1 MAANGRK
8 TRANHVGRLENST
21 LLPGGIMFYNPPD
34 SYTPSRSQLFRN
46 HVDRIT
52 LIRVFTNLRHEM
64 LMKEKNINANSS
76 GRAFIDQLKYPTYQG
91 IGRDINMY

>member
-34 SYTPSRSQLFRN
+34 SYTPSRSQLFRGAN
-46 HVDRIT
+46 YGHCEIVVSK
-52 LIRVFTNLRHEM
+52 LNCCRH
-64 LMKEKNINANSS
+64 NYAN
-76 GRAFIDQLKYPTYQG
+76 YQWKWG
-91 IGRDINMY
+91 DG